1 MEYLYYQ
8 LKMEPVKIKKRARTI
23 PFGFKQSQDP
33 VNAAGFTGGAGRY
46 LKSLKTTAKSLIDK
60 SLKKAPLETRNF
72 KGVAGA
78 PISVKKQLLT
88 VDKLQKANQINLRDP
103 VVADRKLTGNIK
115 KEYPQGLENIMKQTA
130 IKLKKVEKNIKA
142 DFRKTDQGKKNT
154 KEDSEFRKFLKEQK
168 KRKDTFKDDGTPYG
182 GRDFS

>member
-8 LKMEPVKIKKRARTI
+8 LKMTVKSKKDYAN
-23 PFGFKQSQDP
+23 KVLQMDP
-33 VNAAGFTGGAGRY
+33 LSERLNAAGFTGGASRTY
-46 LKSLKTTAKSLIDK
+46 LKSLKTTAKPLIDK

-88 VDKLQKANQINLRDP
+88 VNKLQKVNQENLMFDRANPNLIRN
-103 VVADRKLTGNIK
+103 TK
-115 KEYPQGLENIMKQTA
+115 KI
-130 IKLKKVEKNIKA
+130 LKKVENDIRS

-154 KEDSEFRKFLKEQK
+154 KQDSEFRKFLREQK
-168 KRKDTFKDDGTPYG
+168 ARRTIST
-182 GRDFS
+182 DFS

>member
-8 LKMEPVKIKKRARTI
+8 LKMTVTKNKKDYANKVLQI
-23 PFGFKQSQDP
+23 DP
-33 VNAAGFTGGAGRY
+33 LSERLNAAGFTGGAGKY
-46 LKSLKTTAKSLIDK
+46 LKSLKTTAKPLIDK

-72 KGVAGA
+72 KGAAGA
-78 PISVKKQLLT
+78 PVSVKKQLLT
-88 VDKLQKANQINLRDP
+88 VDKLQKVNQENLMFDRANPNLIRNTQ
-103 VVADRKLTGNIK
+103 KL
-115 KEYPQGLENIMKQTA
+115 
-130 IKLKKVEKNIKA
+130 LKKVEKDIRS

-154 KEDSEFRKFLKEQK
+154 EENRIFRKFLKEQK

>member
-8 LKMEPVKIKKRARTI
+8 LKMTVIKSKKDYAN
-23 PFGFKQSQDP
+23 KVLQMDP
-33 VNAAGFTGGAGRY
+33 LSERLNAAGFTGGAGRY

-78 PISVKKQLLT
+78 PVSVKKQLLT
-88 VDKLQKANQINLRDP
+88 VDKLQKVNQENLMFDRANPNLIRNTQ
-103 VVADRKLTGNIK
+103 KL
-115 KEYPQGLENIMKQTA
+115 
-130 IKLKKVEKNIKA
+130 LKKVEKDIRS

-154 KEDSEFRKFLKEQK
+154 EENRIFRKFLKEQK

>member
-8 LKMEPVKIKKRARTI
+8 LKMTVTKSKKDYAN
-23 PFGFKQSQDP
+23 KVLQMDP
-33 VNAAGFTGGAGRY
+33 LSDRLNAAGFTGGAGRY
-46 LKSLKTTAKSLIDK
+46 LKSLKTTAKPLIDK

-72 KGVAGA
+72 KGVMCA

-88 VDKLQKANQINLRDP
+88 VDKLQKANQENLMF
-103 VVADRKLTGNIK
+103 DRANPNLVKNTQKL
-115 KEYPQGLENIMKQTA
+115 
-130 IKLKKVEKNIKA
+130 LKKVEKDIKS
-142 DFRKTDQGKKNT
+142 DFRKTNQGKKNT
-154 KEDSEFRKFLKEQK
+154 KEDSEFRKFLREQK

>member
-1 MEYLYYQ
+1 MT
-8 LKMEPVKIKKRARTI
+8 VKSKKDYAN
-23 PFGFKQSQDP
+23 KVLQMDP
-33 VNAAGFTGGAGRY
+33 LAERLNAAGFTGGASRTY
-46 LKSLKTTAKSLIDK
+46 LKSLKTTAKPLIDK

-78 PISVKKQLLT
+78 PINVKKQLLT
-88 VDKLQKANQINLRDP
+88 VNKLQKVNQENLMFDRANPNLIRN
-103 VVADRKLTGNIK
+103 TK
-115 KEYPQGLENIMKQTA
+115 KI
-130 IKLKKVEKNIKA
+130 LKKVENDIRS

-154 KEDSEFRKFLKEQK
+154 KQDSEFRKFLREQK

>member
-8 LKMEPVKIKKRARTI
+8 LKMTVTKSKKDYAN
-23 PFGFKQSQDP
+23 KVLQMDP
-33 VNAAGFTGGAGRY
+33 LSDRLNAAGFTGGAGRY
-46 LKSLKTTAKSLIDK
+46 LKSLKTTAKPLIDK

-72 KGVAGA
+72 KGAAGA
-78 PISVKKQLLT
+78 PVSVKKQLLT
-88 VDKLQKANQINLRDP
+88 VDKLQKVNQENLMFDRANPNLIRNTQ
-103 VVADRKLTGNIK
+103 KL
-115 KEYPQGLENIMKQTA
+115 
-130 IKLKKVEKNIKA
+130 LKKVEKDIRS

-154 KEDSEFRKFLKEQK
+154 EENKIFRKFLKEQK

>member
-1 MEYLYYQ
+1 MT
-8 LKMEPVKIKKRARTI
+8 VIKNKKNYANKVLTL
-23 PFGFKQSQDP
+23 DP
-33 VNAAGFTGGAGRY
+33 LSDRLNAVGFTGGASKRY
-46 LKSLKTTAKSLIDK
+46 LNSLKNTAKSLIDK

-88 VDKLQKANQINLRDP
+88 VDKLQKVNQENLMFDRANPNL
-103 VVADRKLTGNIK
+103 VKNTQKL
-115 KEYPQGLENIMKQTA
+115 
-130 IKLKKVEKNIKA
+130 LKKVEKDIKL

-154 KEDSEFRKFLKEQK
+154 KEDSEFRKFLREQK

>member
-8 LKMEPVKIKKRARTI
+8 LKMTVTKSKKDYAN
-23 PFGFKQSQDP
+23 KVLQMDP
-33 VNAAGFTGGAGRY
+33 LSDRLNAAGFTGGAGRY
-46 LKSLKTTAKSLIDK
+46 LKSLKTTAKPLIDK

-88 VDKLQKANQINLRDP
+88 VDKLQKVNQENLMFDRANPNL
-103 VVADRKLTGNIK
+103 VKNTQKL
-115 KEYPQGLENIMKQTA
+115 
-130 IKLKKVEKNIKA
+130 LKKVEKDIRS

-154 KEDSEFRKFLKEQK
+154 KQDSEFRKFLREQK
-168 KRKDTFKDDGTPYG
+168 ARRTIST
-182 GRDFS
+182 DFS

>member
-1 MEYLYYQ
+1 MT
-8 LKMEPVKIKKRARTI
+8 VKSKKDYAN
-23 PFGFKQSQDP
+23 KVLQMDP
-33 VNAAGFTGGAGRY
+33 LSERLNAAGFTGGAGRY

-88 VDKLQKANQINLRDP
+88 VDKLQKVNQENLMFDRANPNL
-103 VVADRKLTGNIK
+103 VKNTQKL
-115 KEYPQGLENIMKQTA
+115 
-130 IKLKKVEKNIKA
+130 LKKVEKDIKS

-154 KEDSEFRKFLKEQK
+154 KEDSEFRKFLREQK

>member
-8 LKMEPVKIKKRARTI
+8 LKMTVKSKKDYAN
-23 PFGFKQSQDP
+23 KVLQMDP
-33 VNAAGFTGGAGRY
+33 LSDRLNAAGFTGGAGRY
-46 LKSLKTTAKSLIDK
+46 LKSLKTTAKPLIDK

-72 KGVAGA
+72 KGAAGA
-78 PISVKKQLLT
+78 PVSVKKQLLT
-88 VDKLQKANQINLRDP
+88 VDKLQKVNQENLMFDRANPNLIRNTQ
-103 VVADRKLTGNIK
+103 KL
-115 KEYPQGLENIMKQTA
+115 
-130 IKLKKVEKNIKA
+130 LKKVEKDIRS

-154 KEDSEFRKFLKEQK
+154 EENKIFRKFLKEQK

>member
-8 LKMEPVKIKKRARTI
+8 LKMTVTKSKKDYAN
-23 PFGFKQSQDP
+23 KVLQMDP
-33 VNAAGFTGGAGRY
+33 LSDRLNAAGFTGGVGRY
-46 LKSLKTTAKSLIDK
+46 LKSLKTTAKPLIDK

-72 KGVAGA
+72 KGAAGA
-78 PISVKKQLLT
+78 PVSVKKQLLT
-88 VDKLQKANQINLRDP
+88 VDKLQKVNQENLMFDRANPNLIRNTQ
-103 VVADRKLTGNIK
+103 KL
-115 KEYPQGLENIMKQTA
+115 
-130 IKLKKVEKNIKA
+130 LKKVEKDIRS

-154 KEDSEFRKFLKEQK
+154 EENRIFRKFLKEQK

>member
-1 MEYLYYQ
+1 MEYLYYH
-8 LKMEPVKIKKRARTI
+8 LKMTVKSKKDYAN
-23 PFGFKQSQDP
+23 KVLQMDP
-33 VNAAGFTGGAGRY
+33 LSDRLNAAGFTGGAGRY
-46 LKSLKTTAKSLIDK
+46 LKSLKTTAKPLIDK

-88 VDKLQKANQINLRDP
+88 VDKLQKVNQENLMFDRANPNL
-103 VVADRKLTGNIK
+103 VKNTQKL
-115 KEYPQGLENIMKQTA
+115 
-130 IKLKKVEKNIKA
+130 LKKVEKDIKS
-142 DFRKTDQGKKNT
+142 DFRKTNQGKKNT
-154 KEDSEFRKFLKEQK
+154 KEDSEFRKFLREQK

>member
-8 LKMEPVKIKKRARTI
+8 LKMTVTKSKKDYAN
-23 PFGFKQSQDP
+23 KVLQMDP
-33 VNAAGFTGGAGRY
+33 LSERLNAAGFTGGAGRY

-88 VDKLQKANQINLRDP
+88 VDKLQKVNQENLMFDRANPNL
-103 VVADRKLTGNIK
+103 VKNTQKL
-115 KEYPQGLENIMKQTA
+115 
-130 IKLKKVEKNIKA
+130 LKKVEKDIKS

-154 KEDSEFRKFLKEQK
+154 EENRIFRQFLREQK
-168 KRKDTFKDDGTPYG
+168 ARRTIST
-182 GRDFS
+182 DFS

>member
-8 LKMEPVKIKKRARTI
+8 QKMTVTKSKKDYAN
-23 PFGFKQSQDP
+23 KVLQMDP
-33 VNAAGFTGGAGRY
+33 LSERLNAAGFTGGAGRY
-46 LKSLKTTAKSLIDK
+46 LKSLKTTAKPLIDK

-72 KGVAGA
+72 KGAAGA
-78 PISVKKQLLT
+78 PVSVKKQLLT
-88 VDKLQKANQINLRDP
+88 VDKLQKVNQENLMFDRANPNLIKNTQ
-103 VVADRKLTGNIK
+103 KL
-115 KEYPQGLENIMKQTA
+115 
-130 IKLKKVEKNIKA
+130 LKKVEKDIRS

-154 KEDSEFRKFLKEQK
+154 EENRIFRKFLKEQK

>member
-8 LKMEPVKIKKRARTI
+8 LKMTVKSKKDYAN
-23 PFGFKQSQDP
+23 KVLQMDP
-33 VNAAGFTGGAGRY
+33 LSDRLNAAGFTGGVGRY
-46 LKSLKTTAKSLIDK
+46 LKSLKTTAKPLIDK

-72 KGVAGA
+72 KGAAGA
-78 PISVKKQLLT
+78 PVSVKKQLLT
-88 VDKLQKANQINLRDP
+88 VDKLQKVNQENLMFDRANPNLIRNTQ
-103 VVADRKLTGNIK
+103 KL
-115 KEYPQGLENIMKQTA
+115 
-130 IKLKKVEKNIKA
+130 LKKVEKDIRS

-154 KEDSEFRKFLKEQK
+154 EENRIFRKFLKEQK

>member
-1 MEYLYYQ
+1 MEYLYYHQ
-8 LKMEPVKIKKRARTI
+8 KMTVKSKKDYEN
-23 PFGFKQSQDP
+23 KVLQMDP
-33 VNAAGFTGGAGRY
+33 LSDRLNAAGFTGGAGRY
-46 LKSLKTTAKSLIDK
+46 LKSLKTTAKPLIDK

-72 KGVAGA
+72 KGVMGA

-103 VVADRKLTGNIK
+103 VVADRKLVGNIK
-115 KEYPQGLENIMKQTA
+115 KEYPQGLENIMRQTA

-154 KEDSEFRKFLKEQK
+154 KQDSEFRKFLREQK
-168 KRKDTFKDDGTPYG
+168 ARRTIST
-182 GRDFS
+182 DFS